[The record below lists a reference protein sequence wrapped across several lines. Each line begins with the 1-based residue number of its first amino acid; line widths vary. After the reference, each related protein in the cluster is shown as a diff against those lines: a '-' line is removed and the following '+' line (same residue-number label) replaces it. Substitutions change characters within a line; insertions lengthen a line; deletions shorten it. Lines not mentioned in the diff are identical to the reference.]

1 MIDRKAP
8 RSKVNPGVGDVYA
21 NPVRPNYHH
30 IVREAANGR
39 IYISWADEK
48 GPLPGLGGV
57 SHPFDLWLEGVERAG
72 MEYFKKGE
80 VPKRNRPLP
89 PVDESLEPWR
99 KKDPEWVDLK
109 KFLGPKEYRR
119 RYTGPEEICCCHWK
133 ASWAADEFNALVEAW
148 QAVRDNYYDMVG
160 EYALN
165 GEDSEEYVAAA
176 KRNDDAVKRMEE
188 AHKIWFQAF
197 RLRRVESMVVE
208 NIYH

>member
-8 RSKVNPGVGDVYA
+8 RSKVNPGAGDVYA
-21 NPVRPNYHH
+21 DPKDPNKHV
-30 IVREAANGR
+30 IVSDVGHNGR
-39 IYISWADEK
+39 IYIRRADEK
-48 GPLPGLGGV
+48 GPIPGGV
-57 SHPFDLWLEGVERAG
+57 SYPFNDFLDSVERHG
-72 MEYFKKGE
+72 LEYFKKGE

-197 RLRRVESMVVE
+197 RLRRVESMMVE